1 MFKKIVI
8 SSLIIAFLAMAGG
21 GFYWWQASQPV
32 ADLNKSLPSG
42 VKVVKSLFRRDY
54 TVVNKI
60 DGYEFKVP
68 KAWGGIK
75 EMAYVPKENVT
86 GIETTGIGV
95 EGQKGNARLLSI
107 DVYFITQPKFD
118 LAEQAQKIWDFF
130 GFTEALENGSIGS
143 FEVLKAREDVY
154 LGGTYVYFFG
164 KGNKMY
170 VLNNGSEEFIQEI
183 ILNGK
188 W

>member
-8 SSLIIAFLAMAGG
+8 SFLIIAFLAMAGG
-21 GFYWWQASQPV
+21 GFYWWQANQAV
-32 ADLNKSLPSG
+32 AGLNKSLPSG

-68 KAWGGIK
+68 KAWGGI
-75 EMAYVPKENVT
+75 EEIEHVPERTEGDYTAASISVKGKDGWSRLVTIDRFKVDKLKDLESWAKINFESFGLTGDFSKDKIGYLEIVKSQEN
-86 GIETTGIGV
+86 IH
-95 EGQKGNARLLSI
+95 
-107 DVYFITQPKFD
+107 
-118 LAEQAQKIWDFF
+118 
-130 GFTEALENGSIGS
+130 
-143 FEVLKAREDVY
+143 
-154 LGGTYVYFFG
+154 LGGMYVYFFEG
-164 KGNKMY
+164 DLSVY
-170 VLNNGSEEFIQEI
+170 AITNGSEEFIQEI

>member
-1 MFKKIVI
+1 MKKKIFV
-8 SSLIIAFLAMAGG
+8 SLLILFLLAIAGG
-21 GFYWWQASQPV
+21 IFWHWQNQKDV
-32 ADLNKSLPSG
+32 RDINKTLPEG
-42 VKVVKSLFRRDY
+42 VKVAKSLFGKDY

-68 KAWGGIK
+68 KAWEGIEKIEYVPEEIVMGIK
-75 EMAYVPKENVT
+75 
-86 GIETTGIGV
+86 TTGIGI
-95 EGQKGNARLLSI
+95 EGKIGGQIILSI
-107 DVYFITQPKFD
+107 DVYFLDTENLNLF
-118 LAEQAQKIWDFF
+118 EQSQKIWTFF
-130 GFTEALENGSIGS
+130 ELSGDLIETFIGEFKVVKAQENI
-143 FEVLKAREDVY
+143 Y
-154 LGGTYVYFFG
+154 LGGTYVYFFS